1 MKPAHC
7 AAVIRHAQHVEID
20 RARDDSESD
29 SLNLIHLRGVA
40 DEALGDFSRR
50 TFPPNAISARRSARG
65 AGRLRP
71 RPRKPR
77 SLILTARVDQ
87 AEMLAAR
94 VGAYLPGGREPRLWD
109 TPESTPYEQLPF
121 EHPAAA
127 ERVRI
132 LTSLTAGESPI
143 IVASARNLMHLTI
156 APDDLAA
163 MRRSFAVGDRVGS
176 DELLAWAAN
185 MGYQRVPLVFE
196 PGAIAQRG
204 GVIDLFPPDADHPVR
219 LDLFGDE
226 IESIRQFDAQ
236 SQRSR
241 AVLPGAR
248 PVATD
253 RSAGFPAGG
262 TAGGQLREIDDRALR
277 AEVRAE
283 WGALID
289 RIEHGH
295 CRPESTWSRLRSAE

>member
-1 MKPAHC
+1 MVLATL
-7 AAVIRHAQHVEID
+7 AAAQ
-20 RARDDSESD
+20 
-29 SLNLIHLRGVA
+29 
-40 DEALGDFSRR
+40 EA
-50 TFPPNAISARRSARG
+50 PV
-65 AGRLRP
+65 
-71 RPRKPR
+71 
-77 SLILTARVDQ
+77 LILTARVDQ

-94 VGAYLPGGREPRLWD
+94 VGAYLPAGREPRLWD
-109 TPESTPYEQLPF
+109 TPQSTPYEQLPF
-121 EHPAAA
+121 EHSAAA

-132 LTSLTAGESPI
+132 LTSLAAGESPI

-163 MRRSFAVGDRVGS
+163 MRRSFAVGDRLGS
-176 DELLAWAAN
+176 DDLLAWAAN

-236 SQRSR
+236 SQRTR
-241 AVLPGAR
+241 AVLPVLDLLPPVDLPVFRAGA
-248 PVATD
+248 A
-253 RSAGFPAGG
+253 AA
-262 TAGGQLREIDDRALR
+262 QLRKIDDRALR

-283 WGALID
+283 WAALID
-289 RIEHGH
+289 RIEHGQLPAGIDLVAPAFGGMTSLIAH
-295 CRPESTWSRLRSAE
+295 LFAGHTSSLRRSPIGLADYARDRGSC